1 MNINRHLRF
10 FYPIPLLLLVLL
22 LLLSCEQKPVRK
34 IPYNDLKAMRHADSI
49 YLARYPNIDP
59 KHFETAEDLINQI
72 KTVRTL
78 RDMVPLFY
86 YNIPRPLP
94 ITELDFNT
102 TRHRFWRISK
112 LGERTTIVCVV
123 QNDTIRYG
131 LALVEDSLQN
141 QVSETLFA
149 NDTVFI
155 NWYVN
160 KHNALYGATKIPND
174 FIREVIHNWKY
185 LRIGC
190 GYAGVNYGGEELQ
203 ILKAVGQKDVR
214 KVYNLLT
221 AINPEQQTLGIIG
234 MNMLFKS
241 GYFNY
246 ENSLAL
252 MEHLKRRNSRID
264 ACYGCGIGYMT
275 MNWYLSA
282 NDFARIPKKYFE

>member
-1 MNINRHLRF
+1 MNIIRHLRL
-10 FYPIPLLLLVLL
+10 FYPIPLLMLVII

-34 IPYNDLKAMRHADSI
+34 IPYNDLKAMRHTDSI

-78 RDMVPLFY
+78 RNILPLIY
-86 YNIPRPLP
+86 SDIPRPLP

-102 TRHRFWRISK
+102 TRHRVWHISK
-112 LGERTTIVCVV
+112 LGERTSIVCVA

-131 LALVEDSLQN
+131 LAIVKDSLRN

-174 FIREVIHNWKY
+174 FIRELILNWKY
-185 LRIGC
+185 VRIGC
-190 GYAGVNYGGEELQ
+190 GYGGVSYGVEELQ

-214 KVYNLLT
+214 KVYSLLT
-221 AINPEQQTLGIIG
+221 SINPEQQTLGIIG
-234 MNMLFKS
+234 MNMLYKS

-246 ENSLAL
+246 ESSLAI
-252 MEHLKRRNSRID
+252 MTHLKRRNPRID
-264 ACYGCGIGYMT
+264 ACFGCGEGHMT
-275 MNWYLSA
+275 LNWYLSA
-282 NDFARIPKKYFE
+282 NDFDLIPKKYFE

>member
-1 MNINRHLRF
+1 MHLRF
-10 FYPIPLLLLVLL
+10 FYPIPLLMLVML

-34 IPYNDLKAMRHADSI
+34 IPYNEIKSLRYADSI
-49 YLARYPNIDP
+49 YLARYPKTDP
-59 KHFETAEDLINQI
+59 KSFETAEDLINQI

-78 RDMVPLFY
+78 REMVPLFY

-112 LGERTTIVCVV
+112 LGERTTIVFVV

-131 LALVEDSLQN
+131 LAIVEDSLQN
-141 QVSETLFA
+141 KVSETLFA
-149 NDTVFI
+149 NDTTFI
-155 NWYVN
+155 KWYVK

-174 FIREVIHNWKY
+174 FIREVILNWKY
-185 LRIGC
+185 VRIGC
-190 GYAGVNYGGEELQ
+190 SYGGNKYGAEELQ

-221 AINPEQQTLGIIG
+221 SINPEQQTLGIIG
-234 MNMLFKS
+234 MNMLYNS

-246 ENSLAL
+246 ESSLAI
-252 MEHLKRRNSRID
+252 MTHLKRRNSRID
-264 ACYGCGIGYMT
+264 ACYGCGEGHMT
-275 MNWYLSA
+275 LNWYLSA
-282 NDFARIPKKYFE
+282 NDFDLIPKKYFE